1 MAEKARS
8 DLASPSRQHETWRN
22 DVEGHSTSTC
32 GGGDRPGCTSTTRSD
47 DATTGRTRRGAH
59 TPLRRGCDRSERG
72 IQSRIVRS
80 RASIGALE
88 AASPR
93 ALSAVV
99 SHTGRGRLATAARA
113 DRVRRRV
120 TQDGGRAWRGHPA
133 DGRRG
138 EVGLRGVG
146 EQNAALR
153 TQCASSWTS
162 MELQAWNGSSSDTA
176 VHHLYRSGRVTL
188 PSREKAA
195 QLPAPHHLGINS
207 GRNDRLYRNPH
218 AIEAHVVHTHLLIL
232 WLAMVFAV
240 SSVSTVWPEL
250 T

>member
-162 MELQAWNGSSSDTA
+162 MELQAWNGERIWQAVLTRSCPQASFHFQVPALTLLYTTCTA
-176 VHHLYRSGRVTL
+176 VGGLRCPPVRKPPSFLLRTTWALTQVATIASIATPTRSKPMLCTRTC
-188 PSREKAA
+188 
-195 QLPAPHHLGINS
+195 
-207 GRNDRLYRNPH
+207 
-218 AIEAHVVHTHLLIL
+218 
-232 WLAMVFAV
+232 
-240 SSVSTVWPEL
+240 
-250 T
+250 